1 MKITF
6 DIFDFNHQIFAFTV
20 IILRLLAQFTGL
32 SYEMINIILWF
43 IFIPLLICFLIHK
56 YLGYFSLLVCVY
68 LLWYN
73 YGHYTKI
80 TNKLFKWSVDF
91 LLKNGKLVNMDYLT
105 ISSIICLYVPYL
117 AIIVL
122 IILKNKKK
130 TKQILKYNLITIVS
144 IVLIG
149 YILAYS
155 FSKYVPGS
163 QYMKGMKIEVK
174 K

>member
-20 IILRLLAQFTGL
+20 IILRLLAQLTGL
-32 SYEMINIILWF
+32 SYEMINIIVWF
-43 IFIPLLICFLIHK
+43 ILIPILICFLIHK
-56 YLGYFSLLVCVY
+56 YFGYFSILVWVY
-68 LLWYN
+68 FLWHY
-73 YGHYTKI
+73 YEHYTQI

-91 LLKNGKLVNMDYLT
+91 LLKIGKLMNMDYLT

-117 AIIVL
+117 VVIVL
-122 IILKNKKK
+122 IILKNKGK

-144 IVLIG
+144 MVLIG
-149 YILAYS
+149 YISAHS
-155 FSKYVPGS
+155 FSKYVPDS
-163 QYMKGMKIEVK
+163 QYMKGMKIDVK

>member
-20 IILRLLAQFTGL
+20 IILKLIAQFTGL
-32 SYEMINIILWF
+32 SYEMINIIVWF
-43 IFIPLLICFLIHK
+43 ILIPILICFLIHK
-56 YLGYFSLLVCVY
+56 YLGYFSLLIFVY

-73 YGHYTKI
+73 YGHYTQI

-91 LLKNGKLVNMDYLT
+91 LLKIGKLVNLDYLT
-105 ISSIICLYVPYL
+105 ISSIICLYAPYL

-122 IILKNKKK
+122 LILKNKKK
-130 TKQILKYNLITIVS
+130 TKLILKYNLITIVS
-144 IVLIG
+144 MVLIG
-149 YILAYS
+149 YILAFS
-155 FSKYVPGS
+155 FSKYVPDS